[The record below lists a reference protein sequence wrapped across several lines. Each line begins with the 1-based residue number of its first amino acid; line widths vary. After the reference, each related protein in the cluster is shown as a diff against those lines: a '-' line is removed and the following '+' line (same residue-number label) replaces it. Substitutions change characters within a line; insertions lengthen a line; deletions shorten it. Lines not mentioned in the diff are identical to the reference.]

1 MNSRR
6 APWLLLCVMF
16 AFAPSSNAQVAPA
29 DREAA
34 GLAAEQ
40 AGQLREAFDDYVA
53 ALQALRESPPADA
66 DRRLRERIIKLAL
79 RLDPPPAVPAEAQE
93 RLAKGQAALKS
104 VTNPEDLKAAFL
116 EFQRALRLAPWWA
129 SGYFTFGESLEK
141 LGYYPAAAGIFEL
154 YLLAAPAAKDA
165 ETVQKR
171 INDLRGRFP
180 AMYEY
185 AHHFGSG
192 GDFVTGDLIVSNGSI
207 RFGDSLAFPV
217 GDVRAVERMKRSIA
231 FAVRMPALRI
241 ELKNGKKFV
250 FLLGIPGREETV
262 DAVEKAIK
270 DMDPEHRIVFK

>member
-1 MNSRR
+1 MDGHRGR
-6 APWLLLCVMF
+6 WLLLCVVF
-16 AFAPSSNAQVAPA
+16 AFALSSRAQVAPS

-40 AGQLREAFDDYVA
+40 AGQLRDALDHYLA
-53 ALQALRESPPADA
+53 ALQALPESPPADA
-66 DRRLRERIIKLAL
+66 DRRLRERIIRLASK
-79 RLDPPPAVPAEAQE
+79 LDPPPAVPAEAQE

-104 VTNPEDLKAAFL
+104 VTNPEDLGAAFL

-129 SGYFTFGESLEK
+129 GGYFTVGESLEK

-154 YLLAAPAAKDA
+154 YVLAAPAAKDA

-192 GDFVTGDLIVSNGSI
+192 DYVSGELIVSNGSI
-207 RFGDSLAFPV
+207 RFGDSFVFPV
-217 GDVRAVERMKRSIA
+217 SDVRSVERMKRSIA
-231 FAVRMPALRI
+231 AFFVRMPALRI

-250 FLLGIPGREETV
+250 LLLGIQGHEE
-262 DAVEKAIK
+262 I
-270 DMDPEHRIVFK
+270 

>member
-1 MNSRR
+1 MNGHRTH
-6 APWLLLCVMF
+6 WLLLCVMF
-16 AFAPSSNAQVAPA
+16 AFAPLSRAQVAPA

-40 AGQLREAFDDYVA
+40 AGQLRDALDNYLA
-53 ALQALRESPPADA
+53 ALQALPESPPADA

-79 RLDPPPAVPAEAQE
+79 KLDPPPAVPAEAQE

-104 VTNPEDLKAAFL
+104 ATNPEDFKAAFL

-129 SGYFTFGESLEK
+129 SGYFTVGESLEK

-171 INDLRGRFP
+171 INDLRGRYP

-207 RFGDSLAFPV
+207 RFSDSFAFPV
-217 GDVRAVERMKRSIA
+217 GDVRSVERMKRSIA

-250 FLLGIPGREETV
+250 LLPIGSGDEGMVAI
-262 DAVEKAIK
+262 EKAIK

>member
-1 MNSRR
+1 
-6 APWLLLCVMF
+6 MF
-16 AFAPSSNAQVAPA
+16 AFAPLSRAQVAPA

-40 AGQLREAFDDYVA
+40 AGQLRDALDNYLA
-53 ALQALRESPPADA
+53 ALQALPESPPADA

-79 RLDPPPAVPAEAQE
+79 KLDPPPAVPAEAQE

-104 VTNPEDLKAAFL
+104 ATNPEDFKAAFL

-129 SGYFTFGESLEK
+129 SGYFTVGESLEK

-171 INDLRGRFP
+171 INDLRGRYP

-207 RFGDSLAFPV
+207 RFGDSFAFPV
-217 GDVRAVERMKRSIA
+217 GDVRSVERMKRSIA

-250 FLLGIPGREETV
+250 LLPIGSGDEGMVAI
-262 DAVEKAIK
+262 EKAIK